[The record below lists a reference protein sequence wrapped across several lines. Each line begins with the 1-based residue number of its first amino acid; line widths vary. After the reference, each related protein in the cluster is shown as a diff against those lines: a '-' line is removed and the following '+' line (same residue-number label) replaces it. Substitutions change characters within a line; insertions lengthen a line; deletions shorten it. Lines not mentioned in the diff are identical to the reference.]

1 MKTFLAVYV
10 GTPASMSKWEHL
22 SDAEKSERQK
32 QGIAA
37 WHAWVDK
44 HKDVVTEMG
53 GPLGKTKS
61 VGPSGIADIRNA
73 MSGFTIVKAE
83 SHEAAAKLF
92 EGHPHFSIFPGD
104 AVEVMEIMPVPG
116 VPR

>member
-1 MKTFLAVYV
+1 
-10 GTPASMSKWEHL
+10 MSKWDGLTDEQKL
-22 SDAEKSERQK
+22 ERQK
-32 QGIAA
+32 SGIAA
-37 WHAWVDK
+37 WHAWVES

-92 EGHPHFSIFPGD
+92 ENHPHFSIFPGD